1 MKQKMKQKDILESQV
16 QRSLI
21 KKYEADGWFVVK
33 LILTTKAGIPDL
45 LLLKNGKARFV
56 EVKRQNGHPTKL
68 QLYRI
73 QQLRDMGFDVQVKYH
88 SEP

>member
-1 MKQKMKQKDILESQV
+1 MTTRDILESQV

-21 KKYEADGWFVVK
+21 KKYEADGWLVVK

-56 EVKRQNGHPTKL
+56 EVKRPNGHPTKL
-68 QLYRI
+68 QQYRI
-73 QQLRDMGFDVQVKYH
+73 QQLRNMGFDVQVKYNC
-88 SEP
+88 EP

>member
-1 MKQKMKQKDILESQV
+1 MTTKDILESKV

-21 KKYEADGWFVVK
+21 KQYEADGWFVVK

-45 LLLKNGKARFV
+45 LLLKNGKAMFV
-56 EVKRQNGHPTKL
+56 EVKRPVGHPTKL

-73 QQLRDMGFDVQVKYH
+73 QQLRDMGFEVQIKYGCDT
-88 SEP
+88 

>member
-1 MKQKMKQKDILESQV
+1 MTQKEILESKV

-21 KKYEADGWFVVK
+21 KKYEADEWFVVK

-56 EVKRQNGHPTKL
+56 EVKRPNGHPTKL
-68 QLYRI
+68 QQYRI

-88 SEP
+88 CEP

>member
-1 MKQKMKQKDILESQV
+1 MIQKEILESQV

-56 EVKRQNGHPTKL
+56 EVKRPNGHPTKL
-68 QLYRI
+68 QQYRI

-88 SEP
+88 CEP